1 MKLFRKGTLWTSG
14 TGGPVPEGGGEAPY
28 WGGGAGGAA
37 GGVHPPLPPL
47 RLRPRFGGGPP
58 TAGGPA
64 PVPTS
69 AELAEGRPQPPL
81 FGLVFPDPLGSRYL
95 SATRFGGSRT
105 TGLRGFGPT
114 LFIHRCGFCGVGRGS
129 SALRPGPHPTAAQ
142 GRRWSTGAL
151 LASPF
156 VHW

>member
-28 WGGGAGGAA
+28 WG
-37 GGVHPPLPPL
+37 
-47 RLRPRFGGGPP
+47 GGGPP

-114 LFIHRCGFCGVGRGS
+114 LFIHRCGFWGVGRGS